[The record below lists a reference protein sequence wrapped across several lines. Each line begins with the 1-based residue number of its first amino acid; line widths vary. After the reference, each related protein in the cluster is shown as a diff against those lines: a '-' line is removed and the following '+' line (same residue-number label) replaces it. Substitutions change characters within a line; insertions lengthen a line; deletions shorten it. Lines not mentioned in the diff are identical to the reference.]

1 MSTARQ
7 GTSERHP
14 LLLTPLRIR
23 VDFLI
28 GFVCIFGDFL
38 GDNLLAPSYEIFI
51 QRYGPPGINFG
62 LSTSLITAAYLAGR
76 GVAASCFGSAT
87 DYLGR
92 WNVLLFCTIAT
103 AIGFLLQA
111 LSWSF
116 WSLVGFRLFTGLAGG
131 TRAVVVVYM
140 CDWIT
145 QPALLNFWMSLI
157 PVVSSSSSFVGP
169 LIGGVVAQADES
181 KPLNPAYVGFALNT
195 MALLLVILFMR
206 KSPLDKDKG
215 LRRLFQ
221 PRSSSAGSKASAKR
235 RMNSSGSLVEW
246 SGLGLLALC
255 TAASSAGTQG
265 WSVLLIT
272 VQKELDLSSMVIGL
286 ISGWCGLAVI
296 IGQLLLLPFMLR
308 KLKWGEVQVMLFGFA
323 ISSCILA
330 LGFISNLWAVLILGW
345 VFSLGLPLVMTVV
358 FAMFSRLCDP
368 SVKGRVVGLVAFV
381 SNMTKVFSVLL
392 CGVLYDIAKWIPYTM
407 LFAVVVCGILASIA
421 LMRELPRALSRR
433 RSKRLLIAATTS
445 KTEGEEPVPVEKHRG
460 LPHRFGFDY
469 EDERQSTLGM
479 PYGRATADE
488 IDEIIQWAKLGF
500 ERRPRL
506 PLESKSVLIPDL
518 VKSLLG
524 RWTTKM
530 LETHGYRNWLLC
542 IDDVFALL
550 ENGFPSLRDE
560 GSEWHPDERRLFV
573 FYSALMKHLA
583 ACEGPDGNGGLAGE
597 QELQDVASRVSRL
610 TARPKIKPT
619 EMHRIM
625 FGRRL
630 SEFLV
635 NRGYMSWPG
644 WFADGENLHTLLRST
659 FPPLKSRMKY
669 SLHSLAVLA
678 TSPVEEKKVF

>member
-1 MSTARQ
+1 
-7 GTSERHP
+7 
-14 LLLTPLRIR
+14 
-23 VDFLI
+23 
-28 GFVCIFGDFL
+28 
-38 GDNLLAPSYEIFI
+38 
-51 QRYGPPGINFG
+51 
-62 LSTSLITAAYLAGR
+62 
-76 GVAASCFGSAT
+76 
-87 DYLGR
+87 
-92 WNVLLFCTIAT
+92 
-103 AIGFLLQA
+103 
-111 LSWSF
+111 
-116 WSLVGFRLFTGLAGG
+116 
-131 TRAVVVVYM
+131 
-140 CDWIT
+140 
-145 QPALLNFWMSLI
+145 LI
-157 PVVSSSSSFVGP
+157 PVVSSSSSFIGP
-169 LIGGVVAQADES
+169 LIGGVVAQADEN
-181 KPLNPAYVGFALNT
+181 KPLNPAYVGLALNT

-215 LRRLFQ
+215 PRRFFQ
-221 PRSSSAGSKASAKR
+221 PRSSSVGSKASAKR
-235 RMNSSGSLVEW
+235 LTNSSGSLVEW
-246 SGLGLLALC
+246 YALSLLIIC

-308 KLKWGEVQVMLFGFA
+308 KLKWSEVQVMLFGFA

-421 LMRELPRALSRR
+421 LMGELPRALSRR

-445 KTEGEEPVPVEKHRG
+445 KTTPAEGEEQPVLVEKHRG

-488 IDEIIQWAKLGF
+488 IEEIIAWAKLGF

-524 RWTTKM
+524 
-530 LETHGYRNWLLC
+530 
-542 IDDVFALL
+542 
-550 ENGFPSLRDE
+550 
-560 GSEWHPDERRLFV
+560 
-573 FYSALMKHLA
+573 
-583 ACEGPDGNGGLAGE
+583 
-597 QELQDVASRVSRL
+597 
-610 TARPKIKPT
+610 
-619 EMHRIM
+619 
-625 FGRRL
+625 
-630 SEFLV
+630 
-635 NRGYMSWPG
+635 
-644 WFADGENLHTLLRST
+644 
-659 FPPLKSRMKY
+659 
-669 SLHSLAVLA
+669 
-678 TSPVEEKKVF
+678 